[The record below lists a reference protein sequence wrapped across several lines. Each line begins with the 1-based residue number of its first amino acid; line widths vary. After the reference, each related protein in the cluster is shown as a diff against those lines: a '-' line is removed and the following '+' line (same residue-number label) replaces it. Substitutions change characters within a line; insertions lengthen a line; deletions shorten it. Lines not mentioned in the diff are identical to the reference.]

1 MMQKNKSMKTHYQQ
15 MMILS
20 ILVTAALLEM
30 VLFVNKISKV
40 ENHAW
45 LSQNLRY
52 FNETKSFWKLLGI
65 FLKFLPKVCE
75 LDFGVGP
82 C

>member
-1 MMQKNKSMKTHYQQ
+1 MQKNKSMKTHYQQ

-40 ENHAW
+40 ENHA
-45 LSQNLRY
+45 
-52 FNETKSFWKLLGI
+52 
-65 FLKFLPKVCE
+65 
-75 LDFGVGP
+75 
-82 C
+82 